1 MHFALHEAVAL
12 EAAQSLREHL
22 LRNPADRALQFG
34 ITHRS
39 ARQDLN
45 NERSPFVG
53 NPVEHKS

>member
-1 MHFALHEAVAL
+1 MDFALHQPVAL

-39 ARQDLN
+39 ARKDLN